1 MAGAARWD
9 VNELEFE
16 DANGCYVEVMPSQVF
31 DSMWM
36 SNGGGEQWLYTDLG
50 KALPIEK
57 VQLDWYFAP
66 ESFDIEVSDDATS
79 WRKFA
84 PKTNARFVRL
94 AMHKAGKRA
103 DDEQIEEVAGGYIH
117 IAMVGEHAGEWEVI
131 DDNTGEVLG
140 RYERVREAEEAADK
154 LGMSVKKI
162 SSVQLKKLQNG

>member
-1 MAGAARWD
+1 
-9 VNELEFE
+9 
-16 DANGCYVEVMPSQVF
+16 
-31 DSMWM
+31 M
-36 SNGGGEQWLYTDLG
+36 SIDE
-50 KALPIEK
+50 PR
-57 VQLDWYFAP
+57 QL
-66 ESFDIEVSDDATS
+66 
-79 WRKFA
+79 
-84 PKTNARFVRL
+84 
-94 AMHKAGKRA
+94 